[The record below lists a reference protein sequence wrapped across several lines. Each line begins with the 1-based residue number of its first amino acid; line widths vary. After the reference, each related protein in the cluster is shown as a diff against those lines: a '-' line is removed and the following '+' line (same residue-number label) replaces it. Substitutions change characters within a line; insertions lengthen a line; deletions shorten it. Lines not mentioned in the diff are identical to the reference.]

1 MYHGSEGWVSCCR
14 TLWEKL
20 LHGLSKSKVFVSK
33 FAFPA
38 RRSAAPEK
46 LLGLGA
52 PSEPSLLLWLGH
64 HIGL

>member
-1 MYHGSEGWVSCCR
+1 MEVKGGFLAAGCYGKNFCMGSRSQ
-14 TLWEKL
+14 T
-20 LHGLSKSKVFVSK
+20 KVFVSK

-52 PSEPSLLLWLGH
+52 PLEPSLLLWLGH